1 MGLGQT
7 SEEQEEWSHGRWPG
21 ARTEGCG
28 VLGAEQG
35 LMASPCPDLSAF
47 LSLFWVAWEKGVN
60 SRAVVKAA
68 EEGSLL
74 ASRG

>member
-1 MGLGQT
+1 
-7 SEEQEEWSHGRWPG
+7 
-21 ARTEGCG
+21 
-28 VLGAEQG
+28 
-35 LMASPCPDLSAF
+35 MASPCPDLSAF

-74 ASRG
+74 RDFIVRAFQKYNYKVWLPCPDEE